1 MPDGPLCAACH
12 AEAVRH
18 RGACARCGQVRL
30 LPGADQASGE
40 RLCCRCAGIGE
51 DYTCRRCGTEWA
63 LRHGLCEWCF
73 LGDSL
78 DLLMAGDVDLS
89 ALRARLLAV
98 ARPDRLTIWL
108 YRPSV
113 RELLVGLATGSVLLT
128 HASLDA
134 FDSRPVAEHVRG
146 LLVAVGLLPARDE
159 RLARF
164 DRWVLEHLAE
174 HADSPEDLKVLGL
187 FATWGLRRHLVTSSE
202 AAPLRDSQ
210 VHTATQYLRVSAAM
224 LAWLHDERGRELA
237 ACTQAD
243 LDCWFASGPSTHA
256 LARSFVRWAI
266 ATRRCPALRVPRR
279 VHGTAAVLDQTARL
293 GHLRRLLDP
302 ATGHLSHRVAGVLVV
317 LFGQPFSRIAAL
329 ELDDVVID
337 GGSARIRL
345 GEGLT
350 PIPPPFSAMFAEL
363 VAHRPNLNTA
373 TNPTSRWLFPGRS
386 VDSHLT
392 PGTLRSRVMAMG
404 VNLVGARS
412 GALRQL
418 VLDCPPPVVADML
431 GYAYTTIDRHALRAG
446 SPWASYAA
454 LRAHQSGGSP
464 PHLSDPTHAR

>member
-1 MPDGPLCAACH
+1 
-12 AEAVRH
+12 
-18 RGACARCGQVRL
+18 VRL
-30 LPGADQASGE
+30 LPGADPASGK
-40 RLCCRCAGIGE
+40 RLCCACAGIDE

-98 ARPDRLTIWL
+98 ARPDRITIWL

-113 RELLVGLATGSVLLT
+113 CELLGGLATGAVPLS
-128 HASLDA
+128 HAGLDS
-134 FDSRPVAEHVRG
+134 FESRPVAEHVRG
-146 LLVAVGLLPARDE
+146 LLVAVDLLPARDE

-164 DRWVLEHLAE
+164 DRWVAEHLAE
-174 HADSPEDLKVLGL
+174 HAATAEDLKVLGL
-187 FATWGLRRHLVTSSE
+187 FAAWVLRRRLVTSSE
-202 AAPLRDSQ
+202 VAALRDSQ

-243 LDCWFASGPSTHA
+243 LDCWFASGPSTHG
-256 LARSFVRWAI
+256 LARSFIRWAI
-266 ATRRCPALRVPRR
+266 STRRCPALRVPHR
-279 VHGTAAVLDQTARL
+279 VHGTAPVLDQTARL
-293 GHLRRLLDP
+293 GHLERLLDP

-317 LFGQPFSRIAAL
+317 LYGQPFSRMAAL
-329 ELDDVVID
+329 QLDDVDID
-337 GGSARIRL
+337 GGSVGIHL

-373 TNPTSRWLFPGRS
+373 TNPTSRWLFPGHRA
-386 VDSHLT
+386 DSHLT
-392 PGTLRSRVMAMG
+392 PGTLRRRVMAMG

-454 LRAHQSGGSP
+454 LRAQQSGETP
-464 PHLSDPTHAR
+464 AHLNPAPTDSS